1 MHNILCIFMDTRR
14 KSWGKIAIGRS
25 EIGMGYKCGVLKAS
39 EKRVFRVALEHV
51 ALIGGDIDL
60 M

>member
-1 MHNILCIFMDTRR
+1 MDTRR